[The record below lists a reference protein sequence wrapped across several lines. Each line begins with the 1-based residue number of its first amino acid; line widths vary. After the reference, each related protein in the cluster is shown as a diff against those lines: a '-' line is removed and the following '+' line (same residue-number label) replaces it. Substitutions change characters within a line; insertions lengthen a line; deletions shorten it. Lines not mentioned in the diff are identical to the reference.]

1 MAEPYWVDP
10 AAIRFKITP
19 HNDLSGTQGGE
30 WDVERRQPFAD
41 TAKARSMV
49 QRYRD
54 GRRWIDTEL
63 FTDTYA
69 RRLTRDGHIGAH
81 STLAALAEDYHRR
94 FDAMFD
100 DMQARG
106 FTQIPC
112 GDGFTAGLQNFR
124 DGMCAMAAQAPDAAK
139 TKFATTFGVTP
150 QEACDM
156 ATAVLNSQN
165 GS

>member
-1 MAEPYWVDP
+1 MNKPVCRP
-10 AAIRFKITP
+10 AA
-19 HNDLSGTQGGE
+19 LS
-30 WDVERRQPFAD
+30 A
-41 TAKARSMV
+41 A
-49 QRYRD
+49 
-54 GRRWIDTEL
+54 
-63 FTDTYA
+63 
-69 RRLTRDGHIGAH
+69 IGLL
-81 STLAALAEDYHRR
+81 LAASIPLAPAHAQTTATCMNNPALGN
-94 FDAMFD
+94 AMFPVPPASVA